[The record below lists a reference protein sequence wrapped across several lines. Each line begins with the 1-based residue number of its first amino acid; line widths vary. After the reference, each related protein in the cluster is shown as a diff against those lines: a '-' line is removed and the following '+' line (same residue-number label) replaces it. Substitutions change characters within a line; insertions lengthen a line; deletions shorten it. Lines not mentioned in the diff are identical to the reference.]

1 MQSRLSELSTL
12 DLLHRA
18 SQIAENAFERRIGS
32 KLALT
37 ARQYAILRAVA
48 TNEGLSQT
56 AIVEAT
62 GIDRSTVAEMVRR
75 MVERGW
81 LQRRRVRDDSR
92 TYAVRLT
99 SSGKQA
105 LSAAEPASRQT
116 EEAVLSAI
124 RSVRRDQFRAAL
136 IELIVAA
143 EKVEDGARRSANRR
157 PKKR

>member
-1 MQSRLSELSTL
+1 MQSSLSDLSTL

-32 KLALT
+32 RLGVT
-37 ARQYAILRAVA
+37 ARQRAVLRAIA
-48 TNEGLSQT
+48 TKEGLSQT

-99 SSGKQA
+99 PSGKQA
-105 LSAAEPASRQT
+105 LTAADPAGRDA
-116 EEAVLSAI
+116 EEAVLSAV
-124 RSVRRDQFRAAL
+124 RTVRRDQFRAAL
-136 IELIVAA
+136 IELIETA
-143 EKVEDGARRSANRR
+143 EMAEAWSEQC
-157 PKKR
+157 